1 MNISLYW
8 KCQLAGWTGA
18 GLYWALDAALHGGF
32 NWDLAAAYF
41 IPDIL
46 IGIGITHGYRYLAH
60 RNGWTDDEL
69 KALFKVTLPAVGVTG
84 ALFILLTGIKNYLVR
99 WLFGVPAEASLWM
112 SFEKN
117 GLTLMA
123 TGIRLMAIWILAF
136 HLYHYARLRI
146 RLAADRAR
154 LEIAVKQAE
163 LQNLSAQL
171 NPHFFFNALNSIKA
185 LVASTPDDA
194 RRAVDLLTA
203 LLRQALAQNAVPA
216 IPLAD
221 EMNLVCD
228 YLELEKIRFE
238 ERLAYQINVP
248 GKLSALRLPPLAL
261 QALVENAVKHGIAS
275 LPAGGQILVQ
285 ARLTDSALELIVQ
298 NSGKLAANAGD
309 DGTGLR
315 NLRERLQLQYQG
327 RASLALSQQS
337 AETVSA
343 TLKIPLES

>member
-1 MNISLYW
+1 
-8 KCQLAGWTGA
+8 
-18 GLYWALDAALHGGF
+18 LYWALDAALHGGF